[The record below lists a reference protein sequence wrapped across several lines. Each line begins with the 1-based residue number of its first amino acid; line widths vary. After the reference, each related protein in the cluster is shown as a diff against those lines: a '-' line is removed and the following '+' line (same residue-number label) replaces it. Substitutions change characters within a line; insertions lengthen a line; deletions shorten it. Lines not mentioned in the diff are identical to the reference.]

1 MPNVIQKVPVLQNE
15 LDKAAVHSLTSGWME
30 ANEKLV
36 KYVGGNEVKIA
47 SLAMDGLG
55 DYDRAEGFVKGSVN
69 LTFKTYEM
77 TQDRGRLF
85 TFDENDVDETNFI
98 LTAARVMG
106 EFQRTRV
113 VPEIDAYRYSKIA
126 SLAIAGNRAKGGYTA
141 TAETILTQLL
151 EDIAKVENEYG
162 EGDIIITLNRDIA
175 TLLDTSKEISRHINS
190 GEFQKG
196 SLSLK
201 VQKLND
207 TYPIIRV
214 PSKIMKTAY
223 TFKSGKPSQEAGGFE
238 AAGGAKDINWIISHI
253 AAPIAVTKTDKI
265 RVFDPETYQKG
276 RMWAADYRKV
286 HDLWIPDKKLAGIYV
301 NIKQTL

>member
-1 MPNVIQKVPVLQNE
+1 MPNVIQKVPVLQSE
-15 LDKAAVHSLTSGWME
+15 LDKAAVHGLTSGWME
-30 ANEKLV
+30 LNEKLV

-55 DYDRAEGFVKGSVN
+55 DYDRSEGFVKGSVN

-77 TQDRGRLF
+77 TQDRGRSF

-106 EFQRTRV
+106 EFQRTKV
-113 VPEIDAYRYSKIA
+113 IPELDAYRYSKIA
-126 SLAIAGNRAKGGYTA
+126 TLAIAGSRASGGYTA
-141 TAETILTQLL
+141 TADTLLTKLL

-175 TLLDTSKEISRHINS
+175 TLLDTSKEISKQINV

-196 SLSLK
+196 SLSMK
-201 VQKLND
+201 VKMLND

-214 PSKIMKTAY
+214 PSKLMKTAY
-223 TFKSGKPSQEAGGFE
+223 TFKSGKSGQEAGGFE
-238 AAGGAKDINWIISHI
+238 AAGGAKDINWIISHK
-253 AAPIAVTKTDKI
+253 AAPIAVSKTDKI
-265 RVFDPETYQKG
+265 RVFDPDTYQKG
-276 RMWAADYRKV
+276 RMWSADYRKF
-286 HDLWIPDKKLAGIYV
+286 HDLWVPEQKLAGIFV
-301 NIKQTL
+301 NIKQAL

>member
-1 MPNVIQKVPVLQNE
+1 MPNVIQKVPVLQSE

-55 DYDRAEGFVKGSVN
+55 DYDRSEGFVKGSVN

-77 TQDRGRLF
+77 TQDRGRSF

-106 EFQRTRV
+106 EFQRTQV

-126 SLAIAGNRAKGGYTA
+126 TLAIAGNRAKGGYTA